1 MSNEVSKTQNPTGTN
16 DNDEVYDEYMKN
28 IYFQKNFK
36 ELGQKFHKLEGKC
49 DTEIKRQKHM
59 FLNVL
64 EALAEKLNDQLL
76 LGKDGD
82 KGLGSKKVKGQGLK
96 GGGEGLGGW
105 DYEAPRL
112 EKMRF
117 LNGIR
122 DRVGELHKKID
133 NL

>member
-82 KGLGSKKVKGQGLK
+82 KGLGSKKV
-96 GGGEGLGGW
+96 
-105 DYEAPRL
+105 
-112 EKMRF
+112 
-117 LNGIR
+117 
-122 DRVGELHKKID
+122 
-133 NL
+133 